1 MNSRS
6 PSTAVVV
13 GSGPNGLAGAVVLAR
28 AGLDVTVVE
37 SAAEIGG
44 GTRSFVRDGLLH
56 DHCSSV
62 HPLGAGSPAFAGLE
76 RHGLRWAW
84 PDIDCAHPFDD
95 GSAAAL
101 FRDIDRTASGFG
113 GDGRRWR
120 RFFGPF
126 ADDGDDAPRDRVGGE
141 QNHGV
146 LYDDVFGPMLRVPD
160 HPLALARFAMR
171 AGLPAMLLA
180 RTFRDEH
187 TRGMFAGIAA
197 HAATSLTGTGSSA
210 PGVAL
215 IAAGHRNGWPV
226 AVGGSR
232 AISDALVAELSA
244 HGGRVETGVTITD
257 FSRIDADV
265 TLLDVA
271 PRAAL
276 GILGDRV
283 PPRVRRSWSRSRRGP
298 AAFAVRLVIDGDI
311 PWRADEC
318 RRAGTIHLGG
328 SAAQIAAAEADC
340 AAGVLPARPFTI
352 LTQQY
357 LADPTRLRNPPDQV
371 RHALAYAHV
380 PHGCSLD
387 GTEIVLGQIE
397 RFAPGV
403 RDRIID
409 VESVGPAALERFNPN
424 NVGGDIGGGAND
436 LRGLLARPRLSPDPY
451 ATGVPGVYLCS
462 SSTAP
467 GGGVHGM
474 CGYRAAHAALRA
486 RRR

>member
-1 MNSRS
+1 MAKRYD
-6 PSTAVVV
+6 VEFK
-13 GSGPNGLAGAVVLAR
+13 AR
-28 AGLDVTVVE
+28 
-37 SAAEIGG
+37 
-44 GTRSFVRDGLLH
+44 
-56 DHCSSV
+56 
-62 HPLGAGSPAFAGLE
+62 
-76 RHGLRWAW
+76 
-84 PDIDCAHPFDD
+84 
-95 GSAAAL
+95 
-101 FRDIDRTASGFG
+101 
-113 GDGRRWR
+113 
-120 RFFGPF
+120 
-126 ADDGDDAPRDRVGGE
+126 
-141 QNHGV
+141 
-146 LYDDVFGPMLRVPD
+146 
-160 HPLALARFAMR
+160 
-171 AGLPAMLLA
+171 
-180 RTFRDEH
+180 
-187 TRGMFAGIAA
+187 
-197 HAATSLTGTGSSA
+197 
-210 PGVAL
+210 
-215 IAAGHRNGWPV
+215 
-226 AVGGSR
+226 
-232 AISDALVAELSA
+232 
-244 HGGRVETGVTITD
+244 
-257 FSRIDADV
+257 
-265 TLLDVA
+265 
-271 PRAAL
+271 
-276 GILGDRV
+276 
-283 PPRVRRSWSRSRRGP
+283 
-298 AAFAVRLVIDGDI
+298 AVRLVIDGDI